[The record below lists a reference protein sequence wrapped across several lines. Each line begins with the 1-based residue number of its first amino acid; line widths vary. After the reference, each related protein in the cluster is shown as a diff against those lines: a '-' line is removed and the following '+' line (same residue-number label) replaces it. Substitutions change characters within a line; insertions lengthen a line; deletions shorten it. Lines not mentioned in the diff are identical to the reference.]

1 MMTFLY
7 IFCLYIGGAILFYYW
22 MSKRAV
28 LHEEE
33 PLYALEMEEP
43 SFQQDKE
50 GKRKDY
56 GEGEFRKAA

>member
-1 MMTFLY
+1 
-7 IFCLYIGGAILFYYW
+7 